1 MCGIF
6 ALLNDSNYKEPEAFV
21 KAVEEG
27 VARGPEQTRIDRY
40 QDRAFVF
47 HRLAINGLDNG
58 SMQPIQI
65 NNIALICNG
74 EIFNYKELFT
84 ALDIIPCTQS
94 DCEVIVHLYMRY
106 GIERTLELL
115 DGEFSFVLHDHNSET
130 EDKIYYARDPFGVRP
145 LYICHDPPTGVV
157 GIASELKVL
166 NHIANGKMFI
176 KQVEPGCYG
185 TIVKRNNEN
194 ATWYYDETVTRY
206 FRIPSITTFVP
217 DENVEPNV
225 YFKGIVDSLSDA
237 VRKRVLTADRDV
249 ACLLS
254 GGLDSSLI
262 AALACKHYGSLNT
275 YSIGMEGSEDLRN
288 ARLVADHIGSK
299 HTEII
304 LSEYEFFGAIPNV
317 IRAIESFDTTTVRAS
332 VGNYLVAK
340 YIREHS
346 EDKVVL
352 NGDGSDEVAGG
363 YIYML
368 HAPSDLEFDTETRR
382 LLSDIHFFDV
392 LRSDRSVSSN
402 GLEGRTPFL
411 DKTFVST
418 YLQIPA
424 YVRNPRSEFNK
435 NHPYWDAFAKDAFD
449 KTGDRK
455 IAETIASMPEKLL
468 LRAAFYNCM
477 PDLLPP
483 SVLWR
488 GKEAFSDGVSGA
500 GKSWFEIIQNTLHEQ
515 VVSFK
520 HIPTMEHHMV
530 PDTKEKMYYRSLFCS
545 YFNLCDDIVP
555 YYWMPKFVEAKD
567 SSARTLRHYTNR

>member
-6 ALLNDSNYKEPEAFV
+6 ALLNESNYKDKQAFN
-21 KAVEEG
+21 KAVDEG
-27 VARGPEQTRIDRY
+27 AARGPEMTRIDTS
-40 QDRAFVF
+40 DNRAFVF

-65 NNIALICNG
+65 NDVTLICNG
-74 EIFNYKELFT
+74 EIFNYKELYK
-84 ALDIIPCTQS
+84 ALEIQPCTQS
-94 DCEVIVHLYMRY
+94 DCEVIIHLYYRY

-115 DGEFSFVLHDHNSET
+115 DGEFSFILHDHNEQT
-130 EDKIYYARDPFGVRP
+130 EDTIYYARDPFGVRP
-145 LYICHDPPTGVV
+145 LYICHDPPSGVI

-166 NHIANGKMFI
+166 NHIASGKMFI
-176 KQVEPGCYG
+176 KQVEPGTYG
-185 TIVKRNNEN
+185 KIVKKHKEN
-194 ATWYYDETVTRY
+194 DSWDYDENVTRY
-206 FRIPSITTFVP
+206 FRIPSLTSFVI
-217 DENVEPNV
+217 DEKVEPEV
-225 YFKGIVDSLSDA
+225 YFKGIVNTLSDA

-262 AALACKHYGSLNT
+262 AALACMHYGSLNT

-304 LSEYEFFGAIPNV
+304 LSEEEFFNAIPTV
-317 IRAIESFDTTTVRAS
+317 VRAIESFDTTTVRAS

-340 YIREHS
+340 YIRENS
-346 EDKVVL
+346 DDKVVL

-368 HAPSDLEFDTETRR
+368 QSPSELEFDTETRR

-424 YVRNPRSEFNK
+424 YIRNPRSEFNK
-435 NHPYWDAFAKDAFD
+435 SHPYWDAFAKDVFD
-449 KTGDRK
+449 ETGDSK
-455 IAETIASMPEKLL
+455 IAETIASRPEKLL

-488 GKEAFSDGVSGA
+488 GKEAFSDGVSGT
-500 GKSWFEIIQNTLHEQ
+500 GKSWFEIIQNRLHERTI
-515 VVSFK
+515 SNAFP
-520 HIPTMEHHMV
+520 IMEGHMI

-545 YFNLCDDIVP
+545 NFTLCDDTIP
-555 YYWMPKFVEAKD
+555 YFWMPRFVEATD
-567 SSARTLRHYTNR
+567 SSARTLKHYTSR